1 MSALVCAPQ
10 NGFAPVTLQNRTTGL
25 CTSIGLPKRA
35 DMTNDGMSAEWIV
48 EGISP
53 DLPDFGAIVFLECLG
68 LAASHRL
75 ELERG
80 TRRRSSPVRKTLRRQ
95 RWHDRARGLHRQSS
109 STGKE
114 SDRSHSARRRYSASF
129 VVVPRSD
136 RAWTTLAVA
145 HDPHRSAKRAAAGQR
160 PGWRPRHDPELRRK
174 ALGSSDVPLAA
185 HAQTAGDSG

>member
-80 TRRRSSPVRKTLRRQ
+80 TKTEIISSAKDLTETEV
-95 RWHDRARGLHRQSS
+95 ARPSEG
-109 STGKE
+109 
-114 SDRSHSARRRYSASF
+114 
-129 VVVPRSD
+129 P
-136 RAWTTLAVA
+136 AWTIIVYWKGI
-145 HDPHRSAKRAAAGQR
+145 R
-160 PGWRPRHDPELRRK
+160 
-174 ALGSSDVPLAA
+174 
-185 HAQTAGDSG
+185 